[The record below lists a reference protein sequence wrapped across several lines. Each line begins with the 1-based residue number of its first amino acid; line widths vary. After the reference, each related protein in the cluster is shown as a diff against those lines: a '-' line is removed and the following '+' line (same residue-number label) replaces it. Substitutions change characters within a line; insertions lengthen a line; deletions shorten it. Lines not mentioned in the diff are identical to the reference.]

1 MNPTHLIKT
10 VLFSLWIFRLP
21 WQEGSPILF
30 SLIPCSLL
38 VPVLAIPVFSSLP
51 KIALKTKEYYVK
63 ILYVSSIGFTIPF
76 SFSETTF
83 NFNMLGYPHSQTTS
97 LFLFHLLFLSLF
109 SYIYFFLL
117 RFWHSHLIL
126 LCLCIFSYN
135 QDIGISTYIAPDGK
149 KMDIILYVYIKD
161 LDAYSREQRIGFF
174 LFVFCWDFSAHS
186 PCQWQSCHKI

>member
-1 MNPTHLIKT
+1 MISDNRVMRKKEKQNVGQKELTFSMNPTHLIKT

-109 SYIYFFLL
+109 SYIFFFCSDFGILTWYF
-117 RFWHSHLIL
+117 
-126 LCLCIFSYN
+126 C
-135 QDIGISTYIAPDGK
+135 A
-149 KMDIILYVYIKD
+149 
-161 LDAYSREQRIGFF
+161 
-174 LFVFCWDFSAHS
+174 FVFFH
-186 PCQWQSCHKI
+186 IIRI